1 MVKICISHKED
12 PDGIVSACMIKYLYS
27 TDVILADYSDF
38 IQRIE
43 EICNGN
49 NNNIEHLFICDL
61 GLSKSNRDRFVN
73 LLSNIVQKG
82 TIVTYI
88 DHHYLD
94 EECKRMLTDNG
105 IRLMHTLDECTSM
118 IIYSNLL
125 MNLRPDDHRFAI
137 LAGCAAIID
146 ELGNRRFASSIISRY
161 DKHFMEFEATILA
174 YAIYN
179 NQHNQEYLLTLV
191 NRLAGE
197 DILPHAIEGVLDN
210 AKVYAEKVSKNINNI
225 AKGVKRIK
233 NNIVYIQADDLSSST
248 IANMLLAMYG
258 NDVKV
263 TIAYKQ
269 RGDKIVISVR
279 GSDLC
284 KLHLGQI
291 VNDIA
296 LSLKGSGGGHDKAC
310 GAMIPKE
317 YLNQFI
323 EKINTTLENY
333 NMQ

>member
-12 PDGIVSACMIKYLYS
+12 PDGIVSACMIKHLYS

-43 EICNGN
+43 EVSNSSNGN
-49 NNNIEHLFICDL
+49 IEYLFICDL
-61 GLSKSNRDRFVN
+61 GLSKANENRFVN
-73 LLSNIVQKG
+73 LLSKIVQKG
-82 TIVTYI
+82 AIVTYI
-88 DHHYLD
+88 DHHYLSED
-94 EECKRMLTDNG
+94 CKSMLTNNG
-105 IRLMHTLDECTSM
+105 IRLIHTLDECTAM

-125 MNLRPDDHRFAI
+125 MNSRQLNDHKFAI
-137 LAGCAAIID
+137 LAACAAIID
-146 ELGNRRFASSIISRY
+146 ELSNRRFASSIISRY

-191 NRLAGE
+191 NRLAEE
-197 DILPHAIEGVLDN
+197 DVLPHGVEGVLDN
-210 AKVYAEKVSKNINNI
+210 AKVYADKITKNINI
-225 AKGVKRIK
+225 VTREAKRIN
-233 NNIVYIQADDLSSST
+233 NNIVYMQADDLPAST

-258 NDVKV
+258 NDTKV
-263 TIAYKQ
+263 AIAYKQ
-269 RGDKIVISVR
+269 RGDKIVVSVR

-284 KLHLGQI
+284 KLHLGRV

-296 LSLKGSGGGHDKAC
+296 LSVKGSGGGHDKAC

-317 YLNQFI
+317 FINQFI
-323 EKINTTLENY
+323 EKINAILENGS
-333 NMQ
+333 